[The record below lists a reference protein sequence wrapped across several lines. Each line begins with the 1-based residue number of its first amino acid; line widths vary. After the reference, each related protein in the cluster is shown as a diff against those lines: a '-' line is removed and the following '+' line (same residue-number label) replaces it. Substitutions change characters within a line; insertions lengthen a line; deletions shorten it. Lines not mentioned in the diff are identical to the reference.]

1 MSREIKFRAWD
12 KEADVPFMSDVNM
25 MGYQLG
31 NYLSQ
36 DRYVVMQYT
45 GLKDKNGVEIW
56 EGDIVR
62 QDFIW
67 DWGEDGDEG
76 THTGEVVYIPS
87 KGVCMKRPIIHSEA
101 YPIPTKTNQYKHVT
115 GERCEVIGN
124 IYENSD
130 LLAPKHNQASQ
141 LAEGV

>member
-12 KEADVPFMSDVNM
+12 KEADVRFMSDVNM

-31 NYLSQ
+31 KYLSQ

-45 GLKDKNGVEIW
+45 GLKDKNGVEIY
-56 EGDIVR
+56 EGDIVQVPER
-62 QDFIW
+62 LHM
-67 DWGEDGDEG
+67 DEG
-76 THTGEVVYIPS
+76 GVVEYSHTGQYVMAQGSFKTSIHEMVYN
-87 KGVCMKRPIIHSEA
+87 KWKL
-101 YPIPTKTNQYKHVT
+101 
-115 GERCEVIGN
+115 EVIGN

>member
-45 GLKDKNGVEIW
+45 GLKDKNSKEIY
-56 EGDIVR
+56 EGDIVKYVTNYYGNR
-62 QDFIW
+62 KENQTVVEWIDDLEHDGF
-67 DWGEDGDEG
+67 GEPLAMGYMFRG
-76 THTGEVVYIPS
+76 GEL
-87 KGVCMKRPIIHSEA
+87 
-101 YPIPTKTNQYKHVT
+101 
-115 GERCEVIGN
+115 EVIGN